1 LNCCFSVAVARGLA
15 GRYNGAPMN
24 RFPRALALLLAAFGV
39 LALSRPSSATV
50 VERIVAIVGERA
62 ILLSDLRER
71 ALPFLTQ
78 IHQQVPQGAQRNA
91 AISQLYK
98 GLLQKMV
105 DEEIEQRAAVQAKV
119 TVTPREVEEALA
131 RVAAQNGVSVDKL
144 LAEARRSGLDDTAY
158 RDELRRQLLQTKLI
172 NVRLQGRIRVTED
185 DLMKAYRTIELEE
198 REKLAF
204 RAAWLVVSVPQGL
217 SPAQAREK
225 RVLAERLARDAERA
239 DFAAIV
245 QVHSDDPSTR
255 NSGGVLPYT
264 KVAEV
269 PPVLKRAIVALA
281 PGHVSGAVPIP
292 GGYAIIKLLERDESS
307 LPGYEEARD
316 ELGQR
321 VYLEKMTQARRTWL
335 DSLRRQQHVEVR
347 L

>member
-1 LNCCFSVAVARGLA
+1 MLRSS
-15 GRYNGAPMN
+15 
-24 RFPRALALLLAAFGV
+24 RALALFLAA
-39 LALSRPSSATV
+39 LALLGLAGSASASV

-71 ALPFLTQ
+71 AQPFLAQ

-105 DEEIEQRAAVQAKV
+105 DEEIEQKAAVQAKV
-119 TVTPREVEEALA
+119 TVTPREVEEALT
-131 RVAAQNGVSVDKL
+131 RVAAQNNVSVEKL
-144 LAEARRSGLDDTAY
+144 LSEARRSGLDDSSY

-185 DLMKAYRTIELEE
+185 DLQKAYRSIELEE
-198 REKLAF
+198 REKLSY
-204 RAAWLVVSVPQGL
+204 RAAWLVVSVPPGL
-217 SPAQAREK
+217 SPADVRTRRAL
-225 RVLAERLARDAERA
+225 VERLKRDAERG
-239 DFAAIV
+239 DFAALV
-245 QVHSDDPSTR
+245 QIHSDDPSTK
-255 NSGGVLPYT
+255 NSGGVLPYERPAET
-264 KVAEV
+264 PAVLRRVIGGLEVGHVAGPV
-269 PPVLKRAIVALA
+269 PVPGGLAIVKVLNR
-281 PGHVSGAVPIP
+281 
-292 GGYAIIKLLERDESS
+292 EESS
-307 LPGYEEARD
+307 LPRFEDARD

>member
-1 LNCCFSVAVARGLA
+1 MVRS
-15 GRYNGAPMN
+15 
-24 RFPRALALLLAAFGV
+24 PRAFALLFAVFGV
-39 LALSRPSSATV
+39 LALTSPSSATV

-131 RVAAQNGVSVDKL
+131 RVAAQNGVTVDKL
-144 LAEARRSGLDDTAY
+144 LGEARRSGLDDSAY

-185 DLMKAYRTIELEE
+185 DLVKAYRAIELEE

-204 RAAWLVVSVPQGL
+204 RAAWLVVSSPQGL
-217 SPAQAREK
+217 SAAEARG
-225 RVLAERLARDAERA
+225 RRTQAERLARDAQRA
-239 DFAAIV
+239 DFAALV
-245 QVHSDDPSTR
+245 QVHSDDPSTKDA
-255 NSGGVLPYT
+255 GGVLPYT
-264 KVAEV
+264 KLAEV
-269 PPVLKRAIVALA
+269 PPVLRRVLSGLA
-281 PGHVSGAVPIP
+281 TGQVSGAIPIP
-292 GGYAIIKLLERDESS
+292 GGYAIIKLLERQESS
-307 LPGYEEARD
+307 LPDYDEAKD